1 MSIKNK
7 RALLTVA
14 VVEDDARIRLSLV
27 EILQRTSEC
36 QCVGDYGT
44 GEDAVAGLIAR
55 PARIVVM
62 DINLPGI
69 SGVETVRRLAEV
81 LPDTQF
87 IMLTVAK
94 DTTNI
99 FNALAAGAA
108 GYLLKPVRAQQLLA
122 AINDVDQGGAPM
134 TSSIA
139 RQVVATFQR
148 KPAKPSDVTLSER
161 EYQVLKLLAEGWLYK
176 QAAAELGMSINTFCE
191 HIRRIY
197 RKLNVHSRQDAVAHY
212 QKRC

>member
-1 MSIKNK
+1 VSIRTKSIP
-7 RALLTVA
+7 LSVA

-27 EILQRTSEC
+27 EILRRTSEC

-44 GEDAVAGLIAR
+44 GEEAVAGLTAQ
-55 PARIVVM
+55 PARVVVM

-81 LPDTQF
+81 LADTQF
-87 IMLTVAK
+87 IMLTVVK

-99 FNALAAGAA
+99 FNAFAAGAA
-108 GYLLKPVRAQQLLA
+108 GYLLKPVRGQQLLA
-122 AINDVDQGGAPM
+122 AILDVEQGGAPM

-148 KPAKPSDVTLSER
+148 KPSKPTDVTLSER

-197 RKLNVHSRQDAVAHY
+197 RKLKVHSRLEAVAHY
-212 QKRC
+212 QKPF